1 MLLIQELLRLP
12 GTLEASRW
20 VGCGMATEYR
30 VSLGTSEAIQMAQ
43 ENPASDSPS
52 LRLSLLISLVE
63 GLE

>member
-1 MLLIQELLRLP
+1 
-12 GTLEASRW
+12 
-20 VGCGMATEYR
+20 MATEYR